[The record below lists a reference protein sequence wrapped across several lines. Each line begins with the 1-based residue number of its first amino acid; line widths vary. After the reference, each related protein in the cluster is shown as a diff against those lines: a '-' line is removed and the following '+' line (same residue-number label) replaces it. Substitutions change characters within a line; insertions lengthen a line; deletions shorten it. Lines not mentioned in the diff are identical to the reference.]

1 MANTYIQIGST
12 VTVGSGGASNIDFTS
27 IPSTYTDLII
37 KTSTRTNN
45 AAIDIGLIISFNGST
60 TGYNDK
66 TIYGNGSTVA
76 AAGSSGV
83 AGIFWYYADGDTA
96 TANTFASGEIYIP
109 NYASSNL
116 KVITMVSSTENNA
129 TSALSLLSGGLWSNT
144 AAINRVTITP
154 NGANF
159 KQYTT
164 ATLYGIKNS

>member
-12 VTVGSGGASNIDFTS
+12 VTVGSVGAANIDFTS

-37 KTSTRTNN
+37 KTSTRTDN
-45 AAIDIGLIISFNGST
+45 AAVDIGLIITFNGST
-60 TGYNDK
+60 TGYNDR
-66 TIYGNGSTVA
+66 TIYANGTSIA

-96 TANTFASGEIYIP
+96 TVSTFANGEIYIP
-109 NYASSNL
+109 NYASS
-116 KVITMVSSTENNA
+116 KYKSISMSSVTENNA
-129 TSALSLLSGGLWSNT
+129 TNALALLSAGLWSNT

-154 NGANF
+154 NGASF